1 MLRHTLFIAFAMAA
15 ILAPADWLQAQDEP
29 RERPAQDERRGRFGQ
44 GEGRR
49 GEGQRRQGRRGR
61 GRGRDMDQFYDRVTQ
76 ELALDEE
83 QQAQIDE
90 IRAAQRERMEAFR
103 ERRSA
108 IRQAERD
115 GDEQLAQQLRDEM
128 RSEFEQN
135 VGRRRGFMEETVQSI
150 DAILTEDQR
159 AQFTTMREN
168 MRAERETQRRDR
180 FEQRYERLAEELQL
194 DDDQR
199 QVLEDVKAGQIERME
214 AFRERWQSVREAYDA
229 GDDALGDE
237 LREELVSEMREG
249 GGPRQ
254 FVNEVYE
261 ELDPVLTDEQ
271 REIAAELRAERED
284 RRRNRGDRRREAAAE
299 AGQPDAA
306 EQKPASPESQVMDQ
320 LNGEQSARTANSDD
334 DLASTLDMTDEQR
347 AGYAALQA
355 AHQTQSKQLADT
367 ITQVEAKLAAANAEG
382 DEVKIEALTRQ
393 LAELETLAETQE
405 SNFDQSVNNLLSDDQ
420 KAVFAEYKADMQVAE
435 ELKDIPADLRTVL
448 RAAMRLKL
456 DRTQKGQ
463 VRDMMKA
470 ARKDLRTA
478 RATDKKNRDRERTA
492 EKALAGRY
500 KTRIRNLL
508 TTEQSLKYSEHLE
521 RMTPRKTKRT
531 TRGI

>member
-15 ILAPADWLQAQDEP
+15 ILAPTDWLQAQDEP
-29 RERPAQDERRGRFGQ
+29 RERPAQDERRGGLGQ

-49 GEGQRRQGRRGR
+49 GDGQRRQGRRGR
-61 GRGRDMDQFYDRVTQ
+61 GPDMEQFYDRVTQ
-76 ELALDEE
+76 ELALDEQ
-83 QQAQIDE
+83 QQAQIEE

-108 IRQAERD
+108 IRQAEQD

-168 MRAERETQRRDR
+168 MRTERETQMRER
-180 FEQRYERLAEELQL
+180 FEQRYDRLAEELQL

-199 QVLEDVKAGQIERME
+199 QVLEDVKAGQMERME
-214 AFRERWQSVREAYDA
+214 AFRDRWQAVREAYDD

-306 EQKPASPESQVMDQ
+306 NPKPTSPEAQIMEQ
-320 LNGEQSARTANSDD
+320 LNGDRPAMTAGREE
-334 DLASTLDMTDEQR
+334 DLASTLDMTDEQQ

-355 AHQTQSKQLADT
+355 ARQLESKQLADT

-382 DEVKIEALTRQ
+382 DEAKIEALSRQ
-393 LAELETLAETQE
+393 LADLETLAETQE
-405 SNFDQSVNNLLSDDQ
+405 NAFHQSVNNLLSDDQ
-420 KAVFAEYKADMQVAE
+420 KAVYADYQADLQVAN

-463 VRDMMKA
+463 VRDMMKE
-470 ARKDLRTA
+470 ARKDLRAA

-508 TTEQSLKYSEHLE
+508 TTEQSLKYTEHLDK
-521 RMTPRKTKRT
+521 MTPRKTKRP